1 MQFLAC
7 LGDQLASTAV
17 TCGLYV
23 KMDARKNPPKG
34 SQNISNALWEHV
46 WDAIRVEAN
55 VS

>member
-23 KMDARKNPPKG
+23 KMDARKKSPKAKPKHLKRPLG
-34 SQNISNALWEHV
+34 ACMGCYQS
-46 WDAIRVEAN
+46 
-55 VS
+55 